1 MYDNKLD
8 SMTRAVSALEDKYSS
23 MVNTYGTDLAVA
35 LRESRRLARI
45 TIDTLKGLDVQPGDI
60 NPWKQALADDG
71 YLEQAWIPAAEQCDA
86 TMSQA
91 LGFQSEYSVSNF
103 FVAGYHNVEEAV
115 TNGLPSSGVALGGLS
130 IVAVIVVAFAVIVVF
145 K

>member
-23 MVNTYGTDLAVA
+23 LVNTYGTDLAVS
-35 LRESRRLARI
+35 LRQAR
-45 TIDTLKGLDVQPGDI
+45 TQARVAIDTLKGLNVAKGDI
-60 NPWKQALADDG
+60 NPWLRALADDG
-71 YLEQAWIPAAEQCDA
+71 YLEQAWLPLAEQTDS

-91 LGFQSEYSVSNF
+91 LGFESKYDVTNF
-103 FVAGYHNVEEAV
+103 FVAGYHNIEEA
-115 TNGLPSSGVALGGLS
+115 LPSSAETLGGLS
-130 IVAVIVVAFAVIVVF
+130 IIAVIVVAFAAIVVF